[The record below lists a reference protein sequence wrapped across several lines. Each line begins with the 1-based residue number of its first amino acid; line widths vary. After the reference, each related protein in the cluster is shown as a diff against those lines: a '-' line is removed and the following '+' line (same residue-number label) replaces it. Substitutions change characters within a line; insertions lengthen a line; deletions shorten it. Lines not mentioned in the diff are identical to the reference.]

1 MANHQSAEKR
11 IRSNRA
17 KYLRNRYQLK
27 TCRTFIKKVK
37 KLTDK
42 TAAEE
47 LLPTVFSM
55 IDKLASKNIVHK
67 NKSANSKAK
76 LAKYVNRLTP
86 ATAS

>member
-1 MANHQSAEKR
+1 MANHKSAEKR
-11 IRSNRA
+11 IRSNHA

-42 TAAEE
+42 TAAEA
-47 LLPTVFSM
+47 LLPNVFSM
-55 IDKLASKNIVHK
+55 LDKLALRNVIHK

-76 LAKYVNRLTP
+76 LAKYVNGLT
-86 ATAS
+86 AAA

>member
-1 MANHQSAEKR
+1 MANHKSAEKR
-11 IRSNRA
+11 IRSNRT

-42 TAAEE
+42 TAAEA

-55 IDKLASKNIVHK
+55 IDKLAAKNIVHK

-76 LAKYVNRLTP
+76 LARYVYGLT
-86 ATAS
+86 AAVV

>member
-1 MANHQSAEKR
+1 MANHKSAEKR
-11 IRSNRA
+11 IRSNHT

-27 TCRTFIKKVK
+27 TCRTFIKKVH

-47 LLPTVFSM
+47 LLPKVFSM
-55 IDKLASKNIVHK
+55 IDKLAAKKIVHK

-76 LAKYVNRLTP
+76 LAKYVNGLM
-86 ATAS
+86 AT

>member
-1 MANHQSAEKR
+1 MANHKSAEKR
-11 IRSNRA
+11 IRSNHT
-17 KYLRNRYQLK
+17 KYVRNRYQLK

-42 TAAEE
+42 TAAET

-55 IDKLASKNIVHK
+55 IDKLASKNIIHK
-67 NKSANSKAK
+67 NKGANNKAK
-76 LAKYVNRLTP
+76 LAKYVNRLT